1 MNRVLL
7 LTALLLA
14 PLPALAG
21 VFEHPADAAELART
35 LAPATSALASAQSLH
50 GRYRQTKQL
59 AGLPAPL
66 ISEGEFLVART
77 LGIAWRTEKPFAAE
91 LLITP
96 DALVQR
102 SASGEQRIDAAA
114 QPAVRAIAAV
124 FFAVFAL
131 DFGTLSTM
139 FEPYAV
145 REGDGRWAL
154 GLLPRERLGAIESI
168 EIRGDT
174 SVTQVILR
182 EQGGDS
188 TRIDLTETRIST
200 ALAESDRVRFERR

>member
-1 MNRVLL
+1 MIRALL
-7 LTALLLA
+7 LAASLLA
-14 PLPALAG
+14 PLPALAS

-35 LAPATSALASAQSLH
+35 LAPATAALASAQSLH

-66 ISEGEFLVART
+66 VSEGDFLFARA
-77 LGIAWRTEKPFAAE
+77 LGIAWRTDKPFAAE

-96 DALVQR
+96 DALIQR
-102 SASGEQRIDAAA
+102 SATGEQRIDAAT
-114 QPAVRAIAAV
+114 QPAVRAIAQV

-131 DFGTLSTM
+131 DFGRLSAT
-139 FEPYAV
+139 FEPYAMG
-145 REGDGRWAL
+145 EGDGRWVL
-154 GLLPRERLGAIESI
+154 GLLPRERLGALESI

-188 TRIDLTETRIST
+188 TRIDLTQTRISA
-200 ALAESDRVRFERR
+200 ALAEHDRARFERR